1 MIVLDT
7 NVFSESLKPSPS
19 EVVLGWLAS
28 QEPMAVFLTTITLAE
43 VLYGVETQPAGKRRK
58 RLQVAMESLFASEF
72 QGRVLPFDEDAARL
86 FPKIVTT
93 REAMG
98 RPISQFDAMIA
109 SICRSRRATVATR
122 NVDDFEHCGVPI
134 VNPWIE

>member
-19 EVVLGWLAS
+19 AVVLRWLAS
-28 QEPMAVFLTTITLAE
+28 QEPLAVFLTTVTLAE
-43 VLYGVETQPAGKRRK
+43 VLYGVEAMPAGKRRK
-58 RLQVAMESLFASEF
+58 ILQSAIESLVASEF
-72 QGRVLPFDEDAARL
+72 SGRILPFDEDAARV
-86 FPKIVTT
+86 FPKIVAT

-109 SICRSRRATVATR
+109 SICRSRRAAVATR

-134 VNPWIE
+134 VNPFAR

>member
-1 MIVLDT
+1 
-7 NVFSESLKPSPS
+7 
-19 EVVLGWLAS
+19 
-28 QEPMAVFLTTITLAE
+28 VFLTAITLAE

-72 QGRVLPFDEDAARL
+72 QGRILPFDEDAARL